1 MTAGRTRLF
10 LAMLTTAGGLA
21 GPATAQQRPVP
32 QTPMSAEMPPQPT
45 DQDNLRLAA
54 TNLNTQRSE
63 FYRKGD
69 LAGLTSV
76 YTPDAVYIQL
86 LPRLSVMKGRA
97 QIQQHMR
104 ELMDSK
110 ARDLVLTVT
119 TAEMTGN
126 DTMMVGG
133 DYYVAVQG
141 GKKVTG
147 HFFQMLR
154 REGGTWKIAMH
165 TFARPEPITPIE
177 AREYHVGG

>member
-1 MTAGRTRLF
+1 MRAGRTRLF
-10 LAMLTTAGGLA
+10 LAMLTIAGGLA
-21 GPATAQQRPVP
+21 GPATAEQQPAP
-32 QTPMSAEMPPQPT
+32 QTPMSAQMPPQPP
-45 DQDNLRLAA
+45 DQDNLRAA
-54 TNLNTQRSE
+54 AANLNTQRTE
-63 FYRKGD
+63 YYRKGD

-76 YTPDAVYIQL
+76 YTPDAMYIQL

-110 ARDLVLTVT
+110 ASDLVLTVT

-126 DTMMVGG
+126 DAMMVSG

-141 GKKVTG
+141 GKKITG
-147 HFFQMLR
+147 HFFQVLR
-154 REGGTWKIAMH
+154 REGRTWKIAMH

-177 AREYHVGG
+177 ARQYHVGG